1 MKSLTGNNNLLSSLI
16 TGTRKTMYTDANAEI
31 KKKIDCI
38 RCIISEAKIN
48 NIVLKSLL
56 S

>member
-1 MKSLTGNNNLLSSLI
+1 MKSLNRNNNLLSSLI
-16 TGTRKTMYTDANAEI
+16 TGTKKTIYTDTNAEV

-38 RCIISEAKIN
+38 RCIILETKIN
-48 NIVLKSLL
+48 NIVLKTLL

>member
-1 MKSLTGNNNLLSSLI
+1 MKSLNRNNNLLSSPI
-16 TGTRKTMYTDANAEI
+16 TGTKKTMYMDTNAEI

-38 RCIISEAKIN
+38 RCIILGAKIN
-48 NIVLKSLL
+48 NIVLKTLL